1 MTKRT
6 VITHDLINEILT
18 AKSSA
23 DIKCYMTPSAA
34 WIYNIRRRLVK
45 LIVLDSNGMTN
56 NVIYYDKSSKHFLT
70 HAERI
75 LRLTA

>member
-23 DIKCYMTPSAA
+23 DIRCYMTPSAA

-45 LIVLDSNGMTN
+45 LVVLDSNGMTN
-56 NVIYYDKSSKHFLT
+56 NIIYYDKSSKHFLT

>member
-23 DIKCYMTPSAA
+23 DIRCYMTPSAA
-34 WIYNIRRRLVK
+34 WIYNMRRKLVK
-45 LIVLDSNGMTN
+45 LVVLDSDGMTN
-56 NVIYYDKSSKHFLT
+56 DIIYYDRSSKHFLT

>member
-45 LIVLDSNGMTN
+45 LVVLDSDGMTN

-75 LRLTA
+75 LRLAA

>member
-45 LIVLDSNGMTN
+45 LVVLDSDGMTN
-56 NVIYYDKSSKHFLT
+56 NIIYYDRSSKHFLT

-75 LRLTA
+75 LRLAA

>member
-45 LIVLDSNGMTN
+45 LMVLDSNGMTN
-56 NVIYYDKSSKHFLT
+56 NVIYYDRSSKHFLT

-75 LRLTA
+75 LRLAA

>member
-1 MTKRT
+1 MSKRT

-23 DIKCYMTPSAA
+23 DIRCYITPSAA
-34 WIYNIRRRLVK
+34 WIYNMRRKLVK
-45 LIVLDSNGMTN
+45 LVVLDSEGMTN
-56 NVIYYDKSSKHFLT
+56 DIIYYDRGCKHFLK